1 MQSYH
6 LSIDD
11 VFKFQMPVASILA
24 KRDELASKGAS
35 GYFQVFGC
43 TAATFGDARDVIIKH
58 VKEEPFLIGHN
69 DVIDEIVVDEVEE
82 MCPDEVSRFMDEN
95 YGSVILLQDPSE
107 EGIWYKSGHGFYW
120 DDQSEHKNW
129 RGIIDSLVRKIKH
142 LVCCPVL

>member
-1 MQSYH
+1 MSKRKGYKKPKVEVHSDECGSGFEHYH
-6 LSIDD
+6 PPGRETI
-11 VFKFQMPVASILA
+11 
-24 KRDELASKGAS
+24 
-35 GYFQVFGC
+35 
-43 TAATFGDARDVIIKH
+43 
-58 VKEEPFLIGHN
+58 
-69 DVIDEIVVDEVEE
+69 
-82 MCPDEVSRFMDEN
+82 